1 MPNEYGFKFEIKG
14 EVFVVQNSK
23 DGADVVAAYTE
34 AVGIRTKIQA
44 ELLDIPAT
52 FTIGEPVA
60 ASRRV
65 AELVEDPD
73 LLTVPAENGGTKTID
88 LRKAKPADD
97 GPTPE
102 LDLPSRKGA
111 KA

>member
-1 MPNEYGFKFEIKG
+1 MPNEYGFRFKIEG

-23 DGADVVAAYTE
+23 DGADVVGAY
-34 AVGIRTKIQA
+34 AKAIVIRTKIA
-44 ELLDIPAT
+44 AGLKDIPAT
-52 FTIGEPVA
+52 FTIGEPMA

-65 AELVEDPD
+65 PVAEDPD

-88 LRKAKPADD
+88 LRKAKPAED